1 MVVASMFETQTKVL
15 LILADDDVRAAVA
28 GFLSEDVA
36 SNYQVVEA
44 GSAHEGIHLFRVEK
58 PDCVFVDD
66 RLPDADCLEV
76 LQELTWSIGGTQI
89 LVPAVVL
96 LEKGNEALALFAL
109 KQGAQ
114 DYLYKKNMNMET
126 LRHVVSNSILK
137 VMMQTELDRQR
148 QELENRNVE
157 LDKLVRELEEAR
169 KVLHQQATHDP
180 LTGLF
185 NRRRIMEELEQQFEA
200 SRRHGFPLSLCV
212 CDIDK
217 FKIVNDTYG
226 HLVGDN
232 ILEHFGQL
240 AQDILRTVDV
250 VGRFGGDEFVIVMP
264 HTTPQKAVTGVERL
278 RAALEARE
286 FRADDGTVFRVTS
299 TFGIAGLTTEHAS
312 INELFE
318 TADTALYEAKK
329 AGRNSVRSI

>member
-1 MVVASMFETQTKVL
+1 M
-15 LILADDDVRAAVA
+15 
-28 GFLSEDVA
+28 
-36 SNYQVVEA
+36 
-44 GSAHEGIHLFRVEK
+44 
-58 PDCVFVDD
+58 FVDD

-76 LQELTWSIGGTQI
+76 LQELTWSIDGNQI
-89 LVPAVVL
+89 LVPAIVL

-185 NRRRIMEELEQQFEA
+185 NRRRIMEELDHQFEGA
-200 SRRHGFPLSLCV
+200 RRHGFPLSLCV

-226 HLVGDN
+226 HLVGDAV
-232 ILEHFGQL
+232 LERFGQI
-240 AQDILRTVDV
+240 ATDILRTVDV
-250 VGRFGGDEFVIVMP
+250 IGRYGGDEFVIVMP
-264 HTTPQKAVTGVERL
+264 HTTPKKAVTGVERL
-278 RAALEARE
+278 RAALESYE
-286 FRADDGTVFRVTS
+286 FRADDATIFKVTS
-299 TFGIAGLTTEHAS
+299 TFGIGGLTPELESTQD
-312 INELFE
+312 LFE
-318 TADTALYEAKK
+318 LADTALYEAKE
-329 AGRNSVRSI
+329 AGRNAVRFR